1 MDKKEKFLQIYA
13 NLPLAVRNEIV
24 VVLGDEPLTWNAARI
39 EIENETKKG
48 EEILKKLIEMGI
60 LNEEKQPGNK

>member
-1 MDKKEKFLQIYA
+1 MEKKEKFLQAYA

-48 EEILKKLIEMGI
+48 EEILEQLIQMEI
-60 LNEEKQPGNK
+60 LK

>member
-48 EEILKKLIEMGI
+48 EEILKKLVEMGI